1 MKKKVLYISLVF
13 FVLSLYYFMN
23 IDRILTILKTMNTFI
38 KDFLFIFLV
47 VLQIVMAFLPGEP
60 LELAAGYMFGSL
72 KGMVL
77 CLIGSLIG
85 TIIVYYL
92 SHLLK
97 EKIIKVFWKK
107 EHLKKIQ
114 YIIKNK
120 HGILLMFIL
129 FLIPGTPKDVMT
141 YGVGFMNIKLSHWIL
156 LTTIGRIP
164 SIITSTYIADMTAN
178 QHYSIAFIVLMISVI
193 LFVIGSIIYSKLPC
207 LKGECKNNGT

>member
-92 SHLLK
+92 CY
-97 EKIIKVFWKK
+97 F
-107 EHLKKIQ
+107 
-114 YIIKNK
+114 
-120 HGILLMFIL
+120 F
-129 FLIPGTPKDVMT
+129 
-141 YGVGFMNIKLSHWIL
+141 
-156 LTTIGRIP
+156 
-164 SIITSTYIADMTAN
+164 
-178 QHYSIAFIVLMISVI
+178 
-193 LFVIGSIIYSKLPC
+193 
-207 LKGECKNNGT
+207 

>member
-47 VLQIVMAFLPGEP
+47 VLQMVMAFLPGEP
-60 LELAAGYMFGSL
+60 LELAAGYMFVSL

-107 EHLKKIQ
+107 EHLKK
-114 YIIKNK
+114 YN
-120 HGILLMFIL
+120 ILLKINMA
-129 FLIPGTPKDVMT
+129 
-141 YGVGFMNIKLSHWIL
+141 Y
-156 LTTIGRIP
+156 
-164 SIITSTYIADMTAN
+164 Y
-178 QHYSIAFIVLMISVI
+178 
-193 LFVIGSIIYSKLPC
+193 
-207 LKGECKNNGT
+207 